1 MTLRNQIRVNDDDA
15 SNISTVLSTPLH
27 SSVLWLIPFLPLFGA
42 ILNGATGRW
51 LKNTKLV
58 DAIALGSVGVSF
70 LLVVCIFTQLWA
82 RPRRTV
88 P

>member
-1 MTLRNQIRVNDDDA
+1 M
-15 SNISTVLSTPLH
+15 
-27 SSVLWLIPFLPLFGA
+27 LWLIPFLPLFGA

-58 DAIALGSVGVSF
+58 DAIALGSVALSF
-70 LLVVCIFTQLWA
+70 LLVLYCFTQLLGQAPGGPLREPDPVDLVRAWA
-82 RPRRTV
+82 APTCWAGSPRT